1 MSLIVNKI
9 LLFLTG
15 LSTGLILGFSIAA
28 WALYDPVTIGPAK
41 YTFNHSPG
49 PVPPYTMDGTKK
61 LLRIEC
67 ISASDKDCPQSTT
80 IPNPSTLGLVA
91 IPNPSTLGLVVIGLL
106 PLLLRKTV

>member
-9 LLFLTG
+9 LLFLVG
-15 LSTGLILGFSIAA
+15 LSTGLIFGFSLAA
-28 WALYDPVTIGPAK
+28 WALYEPVTIGPAK

-61 LLRIEC
+61 LMRIEC
-67 ISASDKDCPQSTT
+67 ISESDKDCPQAT
-80 IPNPSTLGLVA
+80 A
-91 IPNPSTLGLVVIGLL
+91 IPIPSTLGLVVVGLI